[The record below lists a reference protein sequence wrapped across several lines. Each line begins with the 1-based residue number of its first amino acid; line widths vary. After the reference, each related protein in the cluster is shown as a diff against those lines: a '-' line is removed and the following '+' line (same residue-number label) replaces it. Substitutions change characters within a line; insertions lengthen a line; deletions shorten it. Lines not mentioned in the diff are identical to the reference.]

1 MGTIYSEEKNDFKE
15 NKNYETK
22 KIDKENSII
31 IPNLKYIETNNNN
44 IEIPNPN
51 FRNKDKITD
60 NYLHNSFE
68 IFKLN
73 KINDAFYIA
82 FSTLEKAGLNIYKYY
97 YKTKKFKI
105 IYYIKN
111 LNFSDKLIKYFYN
124 PIENNE
130 YLYILNC
137 STIYIYLI
145 ANESNYFLINSI
157 NKHYDHYYDLY
168 SINYFDII
176 YNQYNKNIYF
186 LLYSSYWNKQNCI
199 ELIQISNNKYSL
211 ITSFPVKNDYN
222 YFKIKLLLYEDK
234 FSQKYNIIL
243 IKSNLPKII
252 EIKDEYN
259 YNNLDLNFED
269 IILSQ
274 NGLQKL
280 NNFCYESFHKNINI
294 ISQNNKDYL
303 YISNIEGKI
312 LIFDLSKKELINE
325 IYLFFDV
332 RSAINWNNKYII
344 FMSYKSLLIYDTN
357 ENKKITKYSNIFGE
371 NKSIYIIKTHF
382 CKEYN
387 FFCLFTCGDNE
398 IILQS
403 IH

>member
-1 MGTIYSEEKNDFKE
+1 MGTFYTEEKVDFKE
-15 NKNYETK
+15 NKNNETH
-22 KIDKENSII
+22 KIDKGKSLI
-31 IPNLKYIETNNNN
+31 IPNLKSIKNNNN
-44 IEIPNPN
+44 NKEIPNPN
-51 FRNKDKITD
+51 FRNKEKITD

-68 IFKLN
+68 IYKLN
-73 KINDAFYIA
+73 NINDAFYIA

-137 STIYIYLI
+137 SVIYIYLI
-145 ANESNYFLINSI
+145 PNESNYFLINSI

-168 SINYFDII
+168 SINYFDIV

-186 LLYSSYWNKQNCI
+186 LLYSSYWNKQNCL
-199 ELIQISNNKYSL
+199 ELIQVSNNKYNL

-243 IKSNLPKII
+243 IKNNLPKII

-274 NGLQKL
+274 EGLLKL
-280 NNFCYESFHKNINI
+280 DNFCYESFHKNINI
-294 ISQNNKDYL
+294 ISQNKNDYL

-312 LIFDLSKKELINE
+312 LIIDLSKKELINE
-325 IYLFFDV
+325 LYLFFDV
-332 RSAINWNNKYII
+332 LSAINWHSKYII
-344 FMSYKSLLIYDTN
+344 FMSDKSLLIYDTN
-357 ENKKITKYSNIFGE
+357 KNKKITKYSNIFGK
-371 NKSIYIIKTHF
+371 NKYIHIIKTHF

-403 IH
+403 IN